1 METKD
6 QKDKQQEVHGIK
18 DVFKG
23 YKRPPKK
30 MGKGLRDK
38 RPHYKS
44 FKSPGVK

>member
-1 METKD
+1 MEIKN

-18 DVFKG
+18 DLFKG
-23 YKRPPKK
+23 KKKPPKK
-30 MGKGLRDK
+30 IGKGLSDK